1 MVMARLA
8 LIALT
13 LSPFRYVVLATVGLL
28 ALSDISAA
36 QPCTGPLAIPQVRK
50 AAARLASAAE
60 VTEKGGTS
68 RRDPDSLFR
77 RFTSGLIVV
86 VQRGGLGSMV
96 RDIAVLSQSD
106 ARACLPAL
114 DRAMRIANQ
123 RYWEPIIRRK
133 LVGVASSEEE
143 AEQRQRDEARL
154 ALEQKQQAELQSE
167 FRRQQQE
174 QQAEQ
179 KQRDEARLALEQK
192 QQAELQAELEQQGAA
207 AIGAEKPQ
215 TAETQTVQQS
225 PFGPGKI
232 DFRKRETM
240 AGAIAALLISEPP
253 LCKDQE
259 KAPPIDMAADFVRL
273 YGHRLDDEFL
283 EDVKT
288 RMAGMVTGM
297 GKFSE
302 NFRDSVCAYGHV
314 INFLVHETRERV
326 KDELLKRGR

>member
-1 MVMARLA
+1 MARLA

-28 ALSDISAA
+28 ALANISVAA
-36 QPCTGPLAIPQVRK
+36 QPCTGPLSIPQVRE

-215 TAETQTVQQS
+215 TAETARNNGS
-225 PFGPGKI
+225 K
-232 DFRKRETM
+232 
-240 AGAIAALLISEPP
+240 
-253 LCKDQE
+253 
-259 KAPPIDMAADFVRL
+259 
-273 YGHRLDDEFL
+273 
-283 EDVKT
+283 
-288 RMAGMVTGM
+288 
-297 GKFSE
+297 
-302 NFRDSVCAYGHV
+302 
-314 INFLVHETRERV
+314 
-326 KDELLKRGR
+326 